1 MPQAEL
7 FTAELIEGEPIYRVY
22 QTTDG
27 QNIGT
32 YINVPAVGD
41 YIEFPN
47 GYVMYVSYVKLQ
59 SGNLYLTVSNP
70 NYIVKAKRS
79 G

>member
-1 MPQAEL
+1 MPKAL
-7 FTAELIEGEPIYRVY
+7 LYTSDLIEGEPIYRIY

-27 QNIGT
+27 QNIGF
-32 YINVPAVGD
+32 YINIPEVGD

-47 GYVMYVSYVKLQ
+47 GYVMYVMTVRLQ
-59 SGNLYLTVSNP
+59 AGNLYLTVSNP